1 MKPFLTTLMICIAAP
16 SMAVAQTNDVE
27 DGTERSPTYDEQKT
41 RSVESER
48 ERLGNQRIQTEAEI
62 REREEQRRLE
72 EAEQE
77 RLRAEEE
84 AISNKVASAP
94 GSELRPS
101 EAGGSVD
108 MSRTLE
114 QLRTLGELK
123 NDGYITE
130 EEFAKIKQKI
140 LGDQNL

>member
-1 MKPFLTTLMICIAAP
+1 MKPYRKTLMICIAAP
-16 SMAVAQTNDVE
+16 SMAVAQTNGVE
-27 DGTERSPTYDEQKT
+27 GGTERSPTYDEQKT

-48 ERLGNQRIQTEAEI
+48 ERLGNQRIQTETEI
-62 REREEQRRLE
+62 RKREEQRRLE

-77 RLRAEEE
+77 RLQAEEE

-101 EAGGSVD
+101 EAGSSVD
-108 MSRTLE
+108 MSWTLE

-123 NDGYITE
+123 DDGYITA
-130 EEFAKIKQKI
+130 EEFTKIKQKI